1 MNVGR
6 HFSLP
11 RGKEEKRPGHD
22 FKSLPGRHTC
32 RFTNQR
38 VEADVKAYWPGETDR
53 TLPDSSFS
61 PNMMSLKKFW

>member
-38 VEADVKAYWPGETDR
+38 VEADVEADVEACWLADTD
-53 TLPDSSFS
+53 
-61 PNMMSLKKFW
+61 